1 MAFAL
6 NPEREKQVTE
16 LLKRYPTKRAAL
28 LPLLWMCQR
37 DNGWVSPEVIDYA
50 AGRLELSTA
59 VVKGVVTFY
68 TMFFEKPVGKN
79 VVWVCRTLSCD
90 LRGAKAIEEHLE
102 KRFSCHVGQTSAD
115 GRFTLLRAECLAA
128 CGQAPMVQIND
139 AYFEN
144 LDTAKLDQIIDG
156 LGEAREP
163 RTSVPSASV
172 ARSSVPSAG
181 AARSSVPS
189 ASAGTGTASRAPSVA
204 PKPASVAP
212 KPASV
217 APRPAS
223 EAPKPA
229 SEAPKPASEAPKP
242 ASEAPKP
249 ASEAPK
255 PASVAPKPASEAP
268 KPVSEAPKPVSVA
281 ADAAGAGSGEEE
293 A

>member
-172 ARSSVPSAG
+172 ARSSVPSA
-181 AARSSVPS
+181 
-189 ASAGTGTASRAPSVA
+189 SAGTGTASRAP
-204 PKPASVAP
+204 
-212 KPASV
+212 SV

-242 ASEAPKP
+242 V
-249 ASEAPK
+249 SEAPK

-268 KPVSEAPKPVSVA
+268 KPASEAPKPVSVA